1 MAENNNFPIVGNTE
15 AKDFLLFNV
24 NRGFTNLAKNFL
36 VILEDLVQIDE
47 YVIQQDK
54 FQRLRKKVLDSSMD
68 SKRNLEYLIEKME
81 VNYKKSS

>member
-36 VILEDLVQIDE
+36 VILEDLVAE
-47 YVIQQDK
+47 GYVLGDDK
-54 FQRLRKKVLDSSMD
+54 FHRLRKRTLDD
-68 SKRNLEYLIEKME
+68 AGNQKRNLEYLIEKME
-81 VNYKKSS
+81 VNYKKSA